1 MASELMQTNL
11 ILEKLRGHEIPRRV
25 EIANGNGGLPL
36 VKINTPWSTA
46 EIYLHGAHVTGF
58 QKNDEP
64 PLLFMSDKSLFAP
77 DKAIRGGVPV
87 CFPWFGPREGLPA
100 HGFARVTA
108 WELVATAGL
117 PDGAVRLAFQLP
129 EKAGGANAFHGDV
142 EFVVTVGDTLTLEL
156 RVTNTSPEPLSFEE
170 CLHTYFLVGDINAVA
185 INGLKG
191 VTYLDKTDRNA
202 RKLESGDAIKIISET
217 DRVYLDT
224 TGAVEILDVSL
235 RRTIRVEKSGS
246 ASTVVWNPWV
256 AKSRAMPDFGDE
268 EFRRMVCVES
278 GNVGQNNLTLAPG
291 KASVLKVVLS
301 SAFLK

>member
-1 MASELMQTNL
+1 MQTNL
-11 ILEKLRGHEIPRRV
+11 ILEKLRGHEIPGRV
-25 EIANGNGGLPL
+25 EIANGGGGLPL

-58 QKNDEP
+58 QKNGEP

-87 CFPWFGPREGLPA
+87 CFPWFGPREGLSA

-108 WELVATAGL
+108 WELVATAVL
-117 PDGAVRLAFQLP
+117 PDGAVRLGFQLP
-129 EKAGGANAFHGDV
+129 KKAGGANTFHGNV
-142 EFVVTVGDTLTLEL
+142 EFVVTVGDALTLEL
-156 RVTNTSPEPLSFEE
+156 RVTNTSPESLSFEE
-170 CLHTYFLVGDINAVA
+170 CLHTYFFVGDINAVA
-185 INGLKG
+185 ITGLKG
-191 VTYLDKTDRNA
+191 VSYLDKTDRNA
-202 RKLESGDAIKIISET
+202 RKLECADAIKIISET

-224 TGAVEILDVSL
+224 TGAVEILDASL

-278 GNVGQNNLTLAPG
+278 GNVGQDKITLAPG
-291 KASVLKVVLS
+291 KSSVLKVVLHS
-301 SAFLK
+301 RNY